1 MPRLATRAEAVA
13 EAARVGARPGTV
25 FVGIDGF
32 GAAGKSTL
40 SAAIETV
47 VPRVSVV
54 HVDDFAGPTAPE
66 WDWMR
71 LRAQLLSPLLA
82 GQAARYQVWDWDL
95 DLGGEWVDVAP
106 GRVVVI
112 EGVSSTRAEVG
123 APWDLTI
130 WVDAPRELRLA
141 RAVER
146 DGAALLPRWL
156 DEWMPSEEA
165 YAARERPEQ
174 RVDLIVRGVDE
185 TADPPAA

>member
-1 MPRLATRAEAVA
+1 
-13 EAARVGARPGTV
+13 
-25 FVGIDGF
+25 
-32 GAAGKSTL
+32 
-40 SAAIETV
+40 
-47 VPRVSVV
+47 
-54 HVDDFAGPTAPE
+54 
-66 WDWMR
+66 MR